1 MVIQRAGIGSPLGWD
16 ERPDQANVSR
26 RLRGLRCQLWEDQ
39 DKKRAVRPYPDAPL
53 SARHCGRHE
62 TILPRQKRRD
72 IAWPG
77 QKRRFSY
84 EKRRFWPAADLQG
97 TALPPASLFGLFSSC
112 PDASP
117 TSVRVATSHAEPEVG
132 QRLRKSPWPG
142 QIRRLSQEVRTK
154 WPTNALH
161 AAGPVALPGGSARRV
176 AKRYESHFTR
186 DIEADRQELPPPG
199 TPSRS
204 APGHGGWPKNCL
216 GGRASSP

>member
-1 MVIQRAGIGSPLGWD
+1 MSGRI
-16 ERPDQANVSR
+16 
-26 RLRGLRCQLWEDQ
+26 
-39 DKKRAVRPYPDAPL
+39 KRAYRASSVDCDVSCGKTKTKKGRSGHTLTRPCRPATAAGMKPSYRGKNGAISL
-53 SARHCGRHE
+53 GRARNGAFRMKSADF
-62 TILPRQKRRD
+62 LARRR
-72 IAWPG
+72 P
-77 QKRRFSY
+77 SVHST
-84 EKRRFWPAADLQG
+84 PARC
-97 TALPPASLFGLFSSC
+97 LFSACFPPVQMPRPPRRARQPPTRSRK
-112 PDASP
+112 PDKGSAK
-117 TSVRVATSHAEPEVG
+117 AH
-132 QRLRKSPWPG
+132 G
-142 QIRRLSQEVRTK
+142 QIRIFSQEVRTK